1 MLTPDVVLSP
11 KTPRIGF
18 VHRKLA
24 SGDLYFV
31 VNTSNRSHHVQAT
44 FRDAAKHAEWW
55 DPFTGGISSVKN
67 PSAVDLDLQ
76 PYESRLILFADDAT
90 KTDKTQ
96 PAAHMVLKTIDLTT
110 NWNLTFS
117 HTNRT
122 VPMPK
127 LHSWSDDPT
136 LKYYSGQV
144 VYEKSFALSSENVH
158 SAGSAV
164 LDFGEGRP
172 IDEPN
177 PLPQYSMKAY
187 FEAPIRDAAEVY
199 VNGERAG
206 FVWHPPY
213 TIDVT
218 NFLRTGRNT
227 VRMVVGNTAINSL
240 AGHALP
246 PYHLLNERYGE
257 RSTPQDM
264 GNLQALP
271 SGILG
276 GLRLD
281 LSN

>member
-1 MLTPDVVLSP
+1 
-11 KTPRIGF
+11 
-18 VHRKLA
+18 
-24 SGDLYFV
+24 
-31 VNTSNRSHHVQAT
+31 
-44 FRDAAKHAEWW
+44 
-55 DPFTGGISSVKN
+55 
-67 PSAVDLDLQ
+67 
-76 PYESRLILFADDAT
+76 
-90 KTDKTQ
+90 
-96 PAAHMVLKTIDLTT
+96 
-110 NWNLTFS
+110 
-117 HTNRT
+117 
-122 VPMPK
+122 MPK

-144 VYEKSFALSSENVH
+144 FYEKSFALSSENVH

-177 PLPQYSMKAY
+177 PLPQFSMKAY

-206 FVWHPPY
+206 VVWHPPY

-257 RSTPQDM
+257 RFTPQDM

-281 LSN
+281 LTN